1 MSIKHYMSF
10 NCQFGKLGSKPHLI
24 LPPSKLP
31 NLILIF
37 NIVWFSRTYIRLCG
51 GDAVRRPRGVGLAP
65 GGAVLRP
72 LVVVHPF
79 VSLGRVKL
87 GAVNSLDVFPEWG
100 RVRVALHAAGGSAS
114 VRFLQKKDFLL
125 YSALDITAK
134 CIWEI
139 DCLAL
144 DGFYLITVY
153 KRSSKGKKS

>member
-24 LPPSKLP
+24 VPPSKLP

-79 VSLGRVKL
+79 VSLGCVKL
-87 GAVNSLDVFPEWG
+87 GAVNSLDVFPE
-100 RVRVALHAAGGSAS
+100 
-114 VRFLQKKDFLL
+114 
-125 YSALDITAK
+125 
-134 CIWEI
+134 
-139 DCLAL
+139 
-144 DGFYLITVY
+144 
-153 KRSSKGKKS
+153 